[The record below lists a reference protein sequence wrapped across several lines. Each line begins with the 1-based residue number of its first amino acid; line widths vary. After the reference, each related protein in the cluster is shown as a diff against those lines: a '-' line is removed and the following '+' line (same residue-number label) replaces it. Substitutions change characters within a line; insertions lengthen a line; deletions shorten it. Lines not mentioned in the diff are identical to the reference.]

1 MSTLVAGRVDDEVKA
16 RADIYIERAGMTSA
30 SVIRAVWE
38 SIAETGSI
46 PAAPEKDPAGSD
58 LMGRMRSLRA
68 RTPRSA
74 FLEQLTPEGLKEE
87 LGNRG

>member
-16 RADIYIERAGMTSA
+16 RADVYIERAGMTSA

-46 PAAPEKDPAGSD
+46 PVVAAEEPAGSD